1 MMWCRFISLACPNRH
16 SQRHSALQ
24 QRVHA
29 SIALLS
35 LLRSREAQESVSPCP
50 GSATWPAS
58 DQSSPSAAPVYPEK
72 EPDSE
77 RGQETRNSTRTEGVS
92 IGLTSAEMLA
102 GCQLPPI
109 AGTAKSKANR
119 LWAPW
124 ISLPKP
130 QAGGDGTEAL
140 KHAPN
145 KFQACVLSPRVR
157 DAVST
162 TGCLVVC

>member
-1 MMWCRFISLACPNRH
+1 MRVSPFCCPFFALGKHRIKSLPAPDRPHGQPLTNRL
-16 SQRHSALQ
+16 RQ
-24 QRVHA
+24 QRLCIQKKNQTVN
-29 SIALLS
+29 
-35 LLRSREAQESVSPCP
+35 EDK
-50 GSATWPAS
+50 T
-58 DQSSPSAAPVYPEK
+58 
-72 EPDSE
+72 
-77 RGQETRNSTRTEGVS
+77 GQETRNSTRTEGVS